1 MEDIETDDIDLG
13 KNRNQL
19 ILIQEHSE
27 NQKPSKLSRFA
38 AISPTR
44 ASELELT
51 RQKSSAEAGILDN

>member
-1 MEDIETDDIDLG
+1 MDDIETDDINLNKD
-13 KNRNQL
+13 QL
-19 ILIQEHSE
+19 ILIQENSE

-51 RQKSSAEAGILDN
+51 KQKSSAEAGTLDN